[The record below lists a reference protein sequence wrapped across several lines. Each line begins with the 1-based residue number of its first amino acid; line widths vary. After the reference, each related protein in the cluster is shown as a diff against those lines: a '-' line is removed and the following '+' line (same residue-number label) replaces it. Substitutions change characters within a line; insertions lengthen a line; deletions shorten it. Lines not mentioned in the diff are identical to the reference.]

1 MTKFPYI
8 YNFNQSIKSLRN
20 KYITISMGGVNS
32 LNNNHLTLTI
42 TPKFSPKYQYK
53 YYNLYTNDNESD
65 LTIVD
70 EEALLMYNC

>member
-1 MTKFPYI
+1 
-8 YNFNQSIKSLRN
+8 
-20 KYITISMGGVNS
+20 MGGVNS